1 MIFRG
6 VKGVKGVKKL
16 RSFFRVMKKI
26 LNPYLG
32 KPEYNCVCCAP
43 GNPVGLH
50 LEFWEDGDDVL
61 TVWTPGVNYQGWV
74 NTLHGGIIGMLMD
87 EVAGWVINRKLQT
100 TGVTMQLNV
109 KYKKPV
115 LTSDTQIT
123 VRGHLASQRRNIATI
138 HLTLENSAGEICDEG
153 EAVYFTFGPDKA
165 REMGFN
171 GCKVEGEG

>member
-1 MIFRG
+1 
-6 VKGVKGVKKL
+6 
-16 RSFFRVMKKI
+16 MKKI

-138 HLTLENSAGEICDEG
+138 HLTLEILQARF
-153 EAVYFTFGPDKA
+153 ATRAKPFTLLLVRIKPGKWDSMAARWKA
-165 REMGFN
+165 KGDIR
-171 GCKVEGEG
+171 K

>member
-1 MIFRG
+1 
-6 VKGVKGVKKL
+6 
-16 RSFFRVMKKI
+16 MKKI

-115 LTSDTQIT
+115 LTSYLRYSNYGSWTFSQP
-123 VRGHLASQRRNIATI
+123 ASQ
-138 HLTLENSAGEICDEG
+138 HSHHSS
-153 EAVYFTFGPDKA
+153 YP
-165 REMGFN
+165 
-171 GCKVEGEG
+171 

>member
-1 MIFRG
+1 MR
-6 VKGVKGVKKL
+6 
-16 RSFFRVMKKI
+16 KI
-26 LNPYLG
+26 SNPFEG
-32 KPEYNCVCCAP
+32 KQGYNCFGCSKD
-43 GNPVGLH
+43 NPIGVH
-50 LEFWEDGDDVL
+50 MDFYEDGDDIVSF
-61 TVWTPGVNYQGWV
+61 WKPDGNYQGWV

-138 HLTLENSAGEICDEG
+138 HLTLENSAGEICDEA